1 MDLTYSGKE
10 EGEKRGKRPKVNLDS
25 LNPSIK
31 PLREALDLLKNHPG
45 VMAPFQL
52 KILCLYRDKDVRDIV
67 KEDHISKASVYAV
80 LNSLREKR
88 RKARLYL
95 DLMRRLGRDYRLHGV
110 LAIKPTFEEENAKE
124 EGEG

>member
-1 MDLTYSGKE
+1 MSGKN
-10 EGEKRGKRPKVNLDS
+10 KNPKLGKRPDVDLDS

-31 PLREALDLLKNHPG
+31 SLREALDLVKNHPG
-45 VMAPFQL
+45 IMTPFQL
-52 KILCLYRDKDVRDIV
+52 KILCLYRDKEVQDIV
-67 KEDHISKASVYAV
+67 KEDGISRASVYAV

-110 LAIKPTFEEENAKE
+110 LAIKPTFEEENTKE
-124 EGEG
+124 DGEG